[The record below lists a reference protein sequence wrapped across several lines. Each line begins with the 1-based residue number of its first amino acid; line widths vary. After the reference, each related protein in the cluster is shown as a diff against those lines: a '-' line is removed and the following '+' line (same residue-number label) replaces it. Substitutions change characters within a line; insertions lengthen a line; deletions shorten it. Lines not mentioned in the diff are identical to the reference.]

1 MKKMIVSVSI
11 IFMITLLIPYYNT
24 AFAQSDVVI
33 PKWLDYNAKWFA
45 EGKITEEE
53 NKAALQFFIKNNI
66 NIFKRPD
73 FAQITEDI
81 EVEPGKYEDIRAQS
95 YVVKFSNGDFKS
107 PLEISTFGKYD
118 TDQKPGEVNPGFIL
132 ESNPS
137 IDKLEFYE
145 LIAKTYNPGKVPQ
158 LFDVEVD
165 ILSGN
170 DIPIISTFYAKCK
183 IVEYLPYIQ
192 EFILFYTYSESD
204 NGEIR
209 DRTGFTCNGIK
220 IIVHD
225 SDEKYKHQVNDPSYE
240 NRVTSYVAHFYGPDI
255 EGLYSIGTFFNFIP
269 TDNIIRTPYDIVAK
283 DRTNPV
289 GSKPKFMLESLP
301 SEDKKQLYEF
311 YSMYVN
317 PGRVPQLFDASV
329 DLILGDGTIIQRWNY
344 VKCDLTDYILRV
356 DESLLRY
363 PASNELQSEIR
374 DQSQFSC
381 NGFNLQT
388 GMDLPQTPIKDPK
401 TEQGIFV
408 KPQTPNSDERANTF
422 IISVFGGEFTDIL
435 TGNNI
440 YKFEALRRDRG
451 DQTPS
456 NSANQ
461 ETYGFLVESLPTQE
475 KKELYE
481 FLARYVNPGKEP
493 EPFDVTIDTIL
504 GNGDILHRLHYT
516 KCDARDIVWYLQ
528 DATWLYQFNGQQQ
541 EEIRSKYILECVGF
555 KIIP

>member
-1 MKKMIVSVSI
+1 MIVSISI
-11 IFMITLLIPYYNT
+11 MFMITLLIPHYNT

-33 PKWLDYNAKWFA
+33 PEWIKYNAKWFA

-53 NKAALQFFIKNNI
+53 NKAALQFFVKNNI

-73 FAQITEDI
+73 ISQLTEDI
-81 EVEPGKYEDIRAQS
+81 EVEPGEYDDIRAQS

-118 TDQKPGEVNPGFIL
+118 TDQKPGEVSPEFIL

-137 IDKLEFYE
+137 IEKLEFYE
-145 LIAKTYNPGKVPQ
+145 LIAKTYNPGKIPQ

-165 ILSGN
+165 ILSGD

-209 DRTGFTCNGIK
+209 DRTGFKCSGIK

-225 SDEKYKHQVNDPSYE
+225 SDEKYEHQANDPSYE

-317 PGRVPQLFDASV
+317 PGRVPQLFDVSV

-344 VKCDLTDYILRV
+344 VKCDITDYILRV

-363 PASNELQSEIR
+363 PASDELQSEIR

-388 GMDLPQTPIKDPK
+388 GMDLPKNPIKDPK

-408 KPQTPNSDERANTF
+408 KPKTPNYDERANTF

-440 YKFEALRRDRG
+440 YKFEALRLDRG

-456 NSANQ
+456 NAANQ
-461 ETYGFLVESLPTQE
+461 YTHGFLVESLPTQE
-475 KKELYE
+475 KKQLYE
-481 FLARYVNPGKEP
+481 FLARYVNAGKEP
-493 EPFDVTIDTIL
+493 EPFDVTVDTIL

-516 KCDARDIVWYLQ
+516 KCDVRDIGWYLQ
-528 DATWLYQFNGQQQ
+528 DATWIYQFNGQQQ
-541 EEIRSKYILECVGF
+541 EEIRSKYILECIGF

>member
-1 MKKMIVSVSI
+1 MKKMIVSFSI
-11 IFMITLLIPYYNT
+11 MFLIILLIPHYNT

-33 PKWLDYNAKWFA
+33 PEWIKYNAKWFA

-53 NKAALQFFIKNNI
+53 NKAALQFFVKNNI

-73 FAQITEDI
+73 ISQITENV
-81 EVEPGKYEDIRAQS
+81 EVGPGKFDGIRAQS
-95 YVVKFSNGDFKS
+95 YVVKFSNGDFES
-107 PLEISTFGKYD
+107 PLEISTFGKYHSN
-118 TDQKPGEVNPGFIL
+118 QKPGEINPGFIL

-137 IDKLEFYE
+137 IDKLEFYD
-145 LIAKTYNPGKVPQ
+145 LIAKTYNPGRIPQ
-158 LFDVEVD
+158 LFDVEVE
-165 ILSGN
+165 ILSGD
-170 DIPIISTFYAKCK
+170 DIPIISTFYSKCK

-204 NGEIR
+204 NEEIR
-209 DRTGFTCNGIK
+209 DRTGFKCSGIK
-220 IIVHD
+220 IIVQD
-225 SDEKYKHQVNDPSYE
+225 TDEKYEHQVNDPSYQ
-240 NRVTSYVAHFYGPDI
+240 NRVVSYVAHFYGPDI

-344 VKCDLTDYILRV
+344 AKCDLTDYILRV

-363 PASNELQSEIR
+363 PASKELQAEIR

-381 NGFNLQT
+381 SGFNLQT
-388 GMDLPQTPIKDPK
+388 GMDLPQTPIRDPK

-408 KPQTPNSDERANTF
+408 KPKTPSSDERANSF
-422 IISVFGGEFTDIL
+422 IISVFGGEFTEIL

-440 YKFEALRRDRG
+440 NKFEALRRDRG

-456 NSANQ
+456 NSAN
-461 ETYGFLVESLPTQE
+461 EHTYGFSVESLPTEE
-475 KKELYE
+475 KKQLYE
-481 FLARYVNPGKEP
+481 FLARYINPGKEP
-493 EPFDVTIDTIL
+493 EPFDVTVDTIL

-516 KCDARDIVWYLQ
+516 KCDARDFSWYLQ